1 MIELLV
7 GMAILGI
14 LLGVVMALQAGTISL
29 STGVAASGR
38 VAEEQNATLN
48 YIGDRFRSTSSTW
61 VVPTTLTL
69 ATGVTCDTTSASAA
83 KTCVAFAVPETNT
96 AGDVVRCVLLAY
108 RIEPRTEFTDRRLDD
123 WADKNSIQ
131 IVREY
136 RQQVAT
142 TACPATISAGGTW
155 ASAVVGDG
163 FTLTGPTATIKPFAI
178 SVDKRTLTLTLRSAY
193 RQNQSLKYFPAS
205 LPASKQ
211 GTTLTVH
218 SRN

>member
-1 MIELLV
+1 MRATRAGFTLIELLV

-29 STGVAASGR
+29 STGVAASGC

-136 RQQVAT
+136 RHDGLHGHDQR
-142 TACPATISAGGTW
+142 GRHLG
-155 ASAVVGDG
+155 VGRG
-163 FTLTGPTATIKPFAI
+163 
-178 SVDKRTLTLTLRSAY
+178 R
-193 RQNQSLKYFPAS
+193 
-205 LPASKQ
+205 
-211 GTTLTVH
+211 
-218 SRN
+218 